1 MCGIA
6 GFVFAPSEAPE
17 PRLDRMLSS
26 MQARGP
32 DGEGRLIENGLALGM
47 RRLAIRDLEHGQQP
61 FTSHDQ
67 QIVAFVNGE
76 IYNYAAL
83 RRELEGHGI
92 RFETSCDSELL
103 PHAFRVFGPEQ
114 FPHRLD
120 GMFAIAILDRGEQ
133 ALHLYRDR
141 YGEKPVFYSHLGDS
155 FRFASQLSTLVREP
169 EFDFEID
176 RTSLR
181 QYLSVHYVPGGRT
194 MVRGICKLPPGH
206 RLSLDLSTR
215 KPGRVARWAEAH
227 ERTTRVPLGYAA
239 ATRRVRSLLTD
250 SVVSRMAADVP
261 VGVFLSGG
269 LDSSAVAAIAQ
280 KHTGLVET
288 FSVGFQDAK
297 LDESRHA
304 RAVATALGTRHHHFD
319 FDLEACLSVFEDT
332 IAALD
337 EPVGDP
343 ACLPV
348 YLLARESATR
358 VKVVLTGE
366 GADEIFAGYDYY
378 PIGSERT
385 SRFPSLSRLLAR
397 RREQRATAS
406 PGPFFRSDH
415 TTASGFPML
424 TSKGDRDDVVPQ
436 PGSEAPSDEDA
447 WTSGLMTEL
456 AGIDCELRRAQQAD
470 LRSWLPDDLLVKL
483 DRMTM
488 AASIEGRAPYLEPDL
503 VALGLAMP
511 AEWKQAGGNR
521 KRVLRDAVRP
531 LLPLEIVDRRKQG
544 FVLPMQEW
552 LLGPLRERLLDGLGS
567 GPADGLDLASTR
579 RIVEEDLGR
588 GASRSRLLYGLLA
601 FREWA
606 ACVREARART
616 RRLDSSR
623 VPGERFVH
631 GSGPP

>member
-6 GFVFAPSEAPE
+6 GFVFAPSESPE
-17 PRLDRMLSS
+17 PRLDRMLAS
-26 MQARGP
+26 MHARGP
-32 DGEGRLIENGLALGM
+32 DGEGRLIEAGLALGM
-47 RRLAIRDLEHGQQP
+47 RRLAILDLAHGQQP
-61 FTSHDQ
+61 FTSDDQ

-76 IYNYAAL
+76 IYNYPAL
-83 RRELEGHGI
+83 RRELEGRGI
-92 RFETSCDSELL
+92 RFETSCDSEVL
-103 PHAFRVFGPEQ
+103 PHAFRVFGPEE

-120 GMFAIAILDRGEQ
+120 GMFAIAILDRGERT
-133 ALHLYRDR
+133 LHLYRDR
-141 YGEKPVFYSHLGDS
+141 FGEKPVFYSHLGDS
-155 FRFASQLSTLVREP
+155 FRFASQLSTLASEP
-169 EFDFEID
+169 ELDFEID
-176 RTSLR
+176 PTALR
-181 QYLSVHYVPGGRT
+181 QYLSVHYVPGSRT
-194 MVRGICKLPPGH
+194 MVRGISKLLPGH
-206 RLSLDLSTR
+206 RLSLDLSR
-215 KPGRVARWAEAH
+215 REPASIIRWAEAQ
-227 ERTTRVPLGYAA
+227 EKPVRVPLGYAS
-239 ATRRVRSLLTD
+239 ATRRVRSLLTN

-280 KHTGLVET
+280 QHSGLVET

-297 LDESRHA
+297 LDESVHA

-319 FDLEACLSVFEDT
+319 FDLEACLSVFDDA

-348 YLLARESATR
+348 YLLARESAKR

-378 PIGSERT
+378 PTGT
-385 SRFPSLSRLLAR
+385 PTASRFPSLFRRLTRGR
-397 RREQRATAS
+397 RDAS
-406 PGPFFRSDH
+406 PQPFFRASH
-415 TTASGFPML
+415 TTPSGFPML
-424 TSKGDRDDVVPQ
+424 TSKVDRDDLVPQ
-436 PGSEAPSDEDA
+436 QGSEAPSDEDA
-447 WTSGLMTEL
+447 WTKEVMIQL
-456 AGIDCELRRAQQAD
+456 AEVECDLRRAQQAD

-488 AASIEGRAPYLEPDL
+488 AASIEGRAPYLEPEL

-511 AEWKQAGGNR
+511 AQWKQAGGSR

-531 LLPLEIVDRRKQG
+531 MLPLEIVDRRKQG

-552 LLGPLRERLLDGLGS
+552 LLGPLRERLLDGLS
-567 GPADGLDLASTR
+567 AGPPDGLDMASAR
-579 RIVEEDLGR
+579 RIVEEDLAC

-606 ACVREARART
+606 ACMRDARARAK
-616 RRLDSSR
+616 RLDSSR
-623 VPGERFVH
+623 VPGERLNH
-631 GSGPP
+631 GSGPS